1 MDGIEGR
8 MMMATTEKSK
18 VGIKDLAK
26 EFFATPAEEVPE
38 VKKPASKKASRTKR
52 ILDNDPVDNPAG
64 EDIFRAIKDAETELK
79 KEAKAKKKT
88 KPISAKEL
96 AMKARASAKEL
107 ANKAKETLSEVKAE
121 VETKKEAKTAVKKA
135 ESDKKAETP
144 AKKAEP
150 VKAAKPVAKAPA
162 KKAESAKAAK
172 PAAKAPAKKAEPAK
186 APAKKVEP
194 AKATKPV
201 AKAPAKKAEPAKATK
216 PAAKAPAKKA
226 EPVKATKPAAKAPA
240 KKAEPVKA
248 AKPVAKAPAKKAAPA
263 KTSAT
268 DIKKK
273 VVLEY
278 QNVKVEESVII
289 SMVEKIWTKELKNKA
304 DDLKSLEIYLKPEDK
319 KAYYV
324 FNKKINGSI
333 DL

>member
-8 MMMATTEKSK
+8 KMMATTEKSK

-64 EDIFRAIKDAETELK
+64 EDIFKAIKDAETELK
-79 KEAKAKKKT
+79 KEAKAKKQA
-88 KPISAKEL
+88 KPVSAKEL

-107 ANKAKETLSEVKAE
+107 AKKAKETLSEVKAE
-121 VETKKEAKTAVKKA
+121 VETKKAAKAASKKA
-135 ESDKKAETP
+135 ESDKKAE
-144 AKKAEP
+144 A
-150 VKAAKPVAKAPA
+150 VAKAPA
-162 KKAESAKAAK
+162 KKAEPVKAAK

-186 APAKKVEP
+186 A
-194 AKATKPV
+194 
-201 AKAPAKKAEPAKATK
+201 TK
-216 PAAKAPAKKA
+216 PA
-226 EPVKATKPAAKAPA
+226 
-240 KKAEPVKA
+240 
-248 AKPVAKAPAKKAAPA
+248 AKAPAKKAAPA

-289 SMVEKIWTKELKNKA
+289 SKVEKIWTKELKNKA

>member
-1 MDGIEGR
+1 
-8 MMMATTEKSK
+8 MMATTEKSK

-79 KEAKAKKKT
+79 KEAKAKKQV
-88 KPISAKEL
+88 KPVSAKEL

-107 ANKAKETLSEVKAE
+107 AKKAKETLSEVKAE
-121 VETKKEAKTAVKKA
+121 VETKKAVKVASKKA
-135 ESDKKAETP
+135 ESDKKAE
-144 AKKAEP
+144 A
-150 VKAAKPVAKAPA
+150 VAKAPA
-162 KKAESAKAAK
+162 KKAEPVKAAK
-172 PAAKAPAKKAEPAK
+172 PAAKAPAKKAEPAAK
-186 APAKKVEP
+186 APVKKAEP
-194 AKATKPV
+194 AKAAKPV
-201 AKAPAKKAEPAKATK
+201 AKAPAKKAEPA
-216 PAAKAPAKKA
+216 AKAPVKKA
-226 EPVKATKPAAKAPA
+226 EPA
-240 KKAEPVKA
+240 KA
-248 AKPVAKAPAKKAAPA
+248 AKPAAKAPAKKAAPA

-289 SMVEKIWTKELKNKA
+289 SKVEKIWTKELKNKA
-304 DDLKSLEIYLKPEDK
+304 DDLKS
-319 KAYYV
+319 
-324 FNKKINGSI
+324 
-333 DL
+333 

>member
-64 EDIFRAIKDAETELK
+64 EDIFKAIKDAETELK
-79 KEAKAKKKT
+79 KEAKAKKQV
-88 KPISAKEL
+88 KPVSAKEL

-107 ANKAKETLSEVKAE
+107 AKKAKETLSEVKAE
-121 VETKKEAKTAVKKA
+121 VETKKVA
-135 ESDKKAETP
+135 
-144 AKKAEP
+144 
-150 VKAAKPVAKAPA
+150 KAAKPVAKAPA
-162 KKAESAKAAK
+162 KKEEPAKKAEPAKAAK

-186 APAKKVEP
+186 AA
-194 AKATKPV
+194 
-201 AKAPAKKAEPAKATK
+201 K
-216 PAAKAPAKKA
+216 PAAK
-226 EPVKATKPAAKAPA
+226 V
-240 KKAEPVKA
+240 
-248 AKPVAKAPAKKAAPA
+248 PA

-289 SMVEKIWTKELKNKA
+289 SKVEKIWTKELKNKA

>member
-64 EDIFRAIKDAETELK
+64 EDIFKAIKDAETELK
-79 KEAKAKKKT
+79 KEAKAKKQV
-88 KPISAKEL
+88 KPVSAKEL

-107 ANKAKETLSEVKAE
+107 AKKAKETLSEVKAE
-121 VETKKEAKTAVKKA
+121 VETKKAVKVASKKA
-135 ESDKKAETP
+135 ESDKKAEAVAKAP
-144 AKKAEP
+144 AKKVESA
-150 VKAAKPVAKAPA
+150 KAAKPVAKAPA
-162 KKAESAKAAK
+162 KKAEPAKAAKPVAKAPAKKAEPAKAAK

-186 APAKKVEP
+186 
-194 AKATKPV
+194 V
-201 AKAPAKKAEPAKATK
+201 AKPA
-216 PAAKAPAKKA
+216 
-226 EPVKATKPAAKAPA
+226 
-240 KKAEPVKA
+240 
-248 AKPVAKAPAKKAAPA
+248 AKAPAKKAAPA

-289 SMVEKIWTKELKNKA
+289 SKVEKIWTKELKNKA

>member
-64 EDIFRAIKDAETELK
+64 EDIFKAIKDAETELK
-79 KEAKAKKKT
+79 KEAKAKKQV
-88 KPISAKEL
+88 KPVSAKEL

-107 ANKAKETLSEVKAE
+107 AKKAKETLSEVKAE
-121 VETKKEAKTAVKKA
+121 VETKKVAKAASKKA
-135 ESDKKAETP
+135 ESDKKAEAVAKAPAKKAEQVKVAKPAAKAP

-150 VKAAKPVAKAPA
+150 AKAAKPVAKAPA
-162 KKAESAKAAK
+162 KKAEPVTAAK

-186 APAKKVEP
+186 AA
-194 AKATKPV
+194 KPV
-201 AKAPAKKAEPAKATK
+201 
-216 PAAKAPAKKA
+216 
-226 EPVKATKPAAKAPA
+226 AKAPA

-248 AKPVAKAPAKKAAPA
+248 AKPAAKAPAKKAEPA

-289 SMVEKIWTKELKNKA
+289 SKVEKIWTKELKNKA

>member
-64 EDIFRAIKDAETELK
+64 EDIFKAIKDAETELK
-79 KEAKAKKKT
+79 KEAKAKKQV
-88 KPISAKEL
+88 KPVSAKEL

-107 ANKAKETLSEVKAE
+107 AKKAKETLSEVKAE
-121 VETKKEAKTAVKKA
+121 VETKKAVKVASKKA
-135 ESDKKAETP
+135 ESDKKAEAVAKAP
-144 AKKAEP
+144 AKKVESA
-150 VKAAKPVAKAPA
+150 KAAKPVAKAPA
-162 KKAESAKAAK
+162 KKAEPAKAAKPAAKAPAKKEEPVKTAK

-186 APAKKVEP
+186 
-194 AKATKPV
+194 V
-201 AKAPAKKAEPAKATK
+201 AKPA
-216 PAAKAPAKKA
+216 
-226 EPVKATKPAAKAPA
+226 
-240 KKAEPVKA
+240 
-248 AKPVAKAPAKKAAPA
+248 AKAPAKKAAPA

-289 SMVEKIWTKELKNKA
+289 SKVEKIWTKELKNKA

>member
-8 MMMATTEKSK
+8 KMMATTEKSK

-64 EDIFRAIKDAETELK
+64 EDIFKAIKDAETELK
-79 KEAKAKKKT
+79 KEAKAKKQV
-88 KPISAKEL
+88 KPVSAKEL

-107 ANKAKETLSEVKAE
+107 AKKAKETLSEVKAE
-121 VETKKEAKTAVKKA
+121 VETKKAA
-135 ESDKKAETP
+135 
-144 AKKAEP
+144 
-150 VKAAKPVAKAPA
+150 KAAKPVAKAPA
-162 KKAESAKAAK
+162 KKEEPAKAAK
-172 PAAKAPAKKAEPAK
+172 PA
-186 APAKKVEP
+186 
-194 AKATKPV
+194 

-226 EPVKATKPAAKAPA
+226 EPAKAAKPVAKAPA
-240 KKAEPVKA
+240 KKAEPAKV
-248 AKPVAKAPAKKAAPA
+248 AKPAAKAPAKKAAPA

-289 SMVEKIWTKELKNKA
+289 SKVEKIWTKELKNKA

>member
-64 EDIFRAIKDAETELK
+64 EDIFKAIKDAETELK
-79 KEAKAKKKT
+79 KEAKAKKQV
-88 KPISAKEL
+88 KPVSAKEL

-107 ANKAKETLSEVKAE
+107 AKKAKETLSEVKAE
-121 VETKKEAKTAVKKA
+121 VETKKVAKAASKKA
-135 ESDKKAETP
+135 ESDKKAE
-144 AKKAEP
+144 A
-150 VKAAKPVAKAPA
+150 VAKAPA
-162 KKAESAKAAK
+162 KKAEQVKVAK
-172 PAAKAPAKKAEPAK
+172 PAAKAPAKKAE
-186 APAKKVEP
+186 
-194 AKATKPV
+194 
-201 AKAPAKKAEPAKATK
+201 
-216 PAAKAPAKKA
+216 
-226 EPVKATKPAAKAPA
+226 
-240 KKAEPVKA
+240 
-248 AKPVAKAPAKKAAPA
+248 PA

-289 SMVEKIWTKELKNKA
+289 SKVEKIWTKELKNKA